1 MFGSVGAVDVVEA
14 VGVVEVALEV
24 VGVGLVDVE
33 LAGGVAAPAGGG
45 VGSPV
50 HPATMTTGAAASTT
64 AYGLVVTVF
73 IRAPFRRAHP
83 CATVQKACHGR
94 RVSAIRPQAKRV
106 KIRGVRLSSHYS
118 AGLRAAD
125 LRRRDDTPK
134 RGPAPCVGGR

>member
-1 MFGSVGAVDVVEA
+1 MLGSIAAVDVVEA

-50 HPATMTTGAAASTT
+50 HPATTTAAAASTK

-83 CATVQKACHGR
+83 RATVQKHAT
-94 RVSAIRPQAKRV
+94 
-106 KIRGVRLSSHYS
+106 
-118 AGLRAAD
+118 AD
-125 LRRRDDTPK
+125 ASPRFVHSPS
-134 RGPAPCVGGR
+134 G